1 MEENFLVLIDVLYY
15 RRFAMEAHEQ
25 VVAIIFGEIGI
36 GLFLLMIGL
45 HIYDYLR
52 KKQTSAPKY

>member
-1 MEENFLVLIDVLYY
+1 
-15 RRFAMEAHEQ
+15 MEAHEQ

-52 KKQTSAPKY
+52 EKPTSAPKY